1 MHLRIES
8 KDALNQLSAQ
18 RQEVRSE
25 LNKNEWALNE
35 LARSEEI
42 LASSKGWV
50 ASFLNFL
57 PGLGSGYLYQRRWKP
72 YFFTIIAST
81 AWFALGFFLQGDSE
95 PSQSEQIIGIS
106 GLFFI
111 SIVTVTEANLAFKKA
126 SNKTKAE
133 KEKIISSNKKGWF
146 K

>member
-1 MHLRIES
+1 MSNLS
-8 KDALNQLSAQ
+8 KD
-18 RQEVRSE
+18 
-25 LNKNEWALNE
+25 
-35 LARSEEI
+35 EI

-72 YFFTIIAST
+72 YFLTIAAST
-81 AWFALGFFLQGDSE
+81 AWFALGFFLQADSE
-95 PSQSEQIIGIS
+95 PSKGEQIIGIS

-111 SIVTVTEANLAFKKA
+111 SIVTVIEANFAFKQI
-126 SNKTKAE
+126 NKKINSE
-133 KEKIISSNKKGWF
+133 KEKIKPSDKKRWF

>member
-1 MHLRIES
+1 MSYPTR
-8 KDALNQLSAQ
+8 D
-18 RQEVRSE
+18 
-25 LNKNEWALNE
+25 
-35 LARSEEI
+35 EI

-72 YFFTIIAST
+72 YFITITAIS

-95 PSQSEQIIGIS
+95 PSQTEQIIGIS

-111 SIVTVTEANLAFKKA
+111 SIVTVIEANLAFKKA
-126 SNKTKAE
+126 INKTKTE
-133 KEKIISSNKKGWF
+133 KEKTISTNKKRWF

>member
-1 MHLRIES
+1 MSYPSR
-8 KDALNQLSAQ
+8 D
-18 RQEVRSE
+18 
-25 LNKNEWALNE
+25 
-35 LARSEEI
+35 EI

-72 YFFTIIAST
+72 YFFTIASST
-81 AWFALGFFLQGDSE
+81 TLFVLGFFLTGDSE

-111 SIVTVTEANLAFKKA
+111 SIVTVVEANLAFKKA
-126 SNKTKAE
+126 GNKTKAE
-133 KEKIISSNKKGWF
+133 KEKIISSEKKGWF

>member
-1 MHLRIES
+1 MSNLS
-8 KDALNQLSAQ
+8 K
-18 RQEVRSE
+18 
-25 LNKNEWALNE
+25 
-35 LARSEEI
+35 EEI

-72 YFFTIIAST
+72 YFLTIAATTS
-81 AWFALGFFLQGDSE
+81 WFALGIILQGDSE
-95 PSQSEQIIGIS
+95 PSQGEQIIAIS

-111 SIVTVTEANLAFKKA
+111 SIVTVLEANLAFKKA
-126 SNKTKAE
+126 SYITKTE
-133 KEKIISSNKKGWF
+133 KEKIKSSDKKGWF

>member
-1 MHLRIES
+1 MSYPSR
-8 KDALNQLSAQ
+8 
-18 RQEVRSE
+18 
-25 LNKNEWALNE
+25 
-35 LARSEEI
+35 EEI

-72 YFFTIIAST
+72 YFFTIIVST

-111 SIVTVTEANLAFKKA
+111 SIVTVIEANLAFKKA
-126 SNKTKAE
+126 INKTKAE
-133 KEKIISSNKKGWF
+133 KEKKMSSNKKGLF

>member
-1 MHLRIES
+1 MSYPS
-8 KDALNQLSAQ
+8 KD
-18 RQEVRSE
+18 
-25 LNKNEWALNE
+25 
-35 LARSEEI
+35 EI
-42 LASSKGWV
+42 LASSRGWV

-72 YFFTIIAST
+72 YFLTIAASS
-81 AWFALGFFLQGDSE
+81 AWFTLGFFLQGDSE
-95 PSQSEQIIGIS
+95 PSQREQIIGIS

-111 SIVTVTEANLAFKKA
+111 SLVTVIEANLSFKKA

>member
-1 MHLRIES
+1 MSYPS
-8 KDALNQLSAQ
+8 KD
-18 RQEVRSE
+18 
-25 LNKNEWALNE
+25 
-35 LARSEEI
+35 EI
-42 LASSKGWV
+42 LSYSKGWV

-72 YFFTIIAST
+72 YFFTITAST
-81 AWFALGFFLQGDSE
+81 SWFALGLFLQGDSE

-111 SIVTVTEANLAFKKA
+111 SIVTVIEANLAFKKA
-126 SNKTKAE
+126 CNKTKAE
-133 KEKIISSNKKGWF
+133 KKKIIPSEKKGWF

>member
-1 MHLRIES
+1 MSYPS
-8 KDALNQLSAQ
+8 KD
-18 RQEVRSE
+18 
-25 LNKNEWALNE
+25 
-35 LARSEEI
+35 EI

-72 YFFTIIAST
+72 YFLTIGASS
-81 AWFALGFFLQGDSE
+81 AWFSLGFFLQGDSE

-111 SIVTVTEANLAFKKA
+111 SIVTIIESNLAFKKA
-126 SNKTKAE
+126 IKKTTAE

>member
-1 MHLRIES
+1 MSNLS
-8 KDALNQLSAQ
+8 KD
-18 RQEVRSE
+18 
-25 LNKNEWALNE
+25 
-35 LARSEEI
+35 EI

-50 ASFLNFL
+50 ASFLNLL

-72 YFFTIIAST
+72 YFLTIAATTS
-81 AWFALGFFLQGDSE
+81 WFALGFFLQGDKD

-111 SIVTVTEANLAFKKA
+111 SIFTVIEANFAFKKA

-133 KEKIISSNKKGWF
+133 KEKIMSSDKKGWF
-146 K
+146 N